1 MKRKMVTL
9 TGESCRHTELS
20 LKPTLLGHPL
30 RLNHPRW
37 LLALPDAGLLVEQ
50 ESNTF
55 SVEPGSISS
64 VIMNQSTADLPK
76 PSWMQFLLGYMGGMN
91 EEDGLGHFSSLK
103 ATF

>member
-1 MKRKMVTL
+1 MRL
-9 TGESCRHTELS
+9 ELI
-20 LKPTLLGHPL
+20 
-30 RLNHPRW
+30 
-37 LLALPDAGLLVEQ
+37 E
-50 ESNTF
+50 
-55 SVEPGSISS
+55 EPGSISS